1 MATFTGTT
9 RLSLPEEYFDITS
22 SLILRAPEPQ
32 YLYAVL
38 WKMAFKKGM
47 ERKAGGIG
55 LLPGRLAGGQG
66 APFPD
71 VQQFELKLDDP
82 IMSEAFMVIPD
93 DAKVGHTVRVNR
105 PRFPNTTYTQ
115 VSREVTRQTISTS
128 PIAIASEQVAV
139 TVKQWAGPYDQ
150 INTRVA
156 PFGLDAFDASRA
168 VHDLALE
175 TGTHLQRDFDRSI
188 DSFISNLLDLTDP
201 LISRISSTTGT
212 VYSST
217 AITADNSYTAAGTG
231 PMSYDMIIRG
241 IENLRLANIP
251 PFANGRY
258 AGVFGPTEV
267 AELAADDEWQRQS
280 VFDKPANPL
289 LGAAYQKSIQGVD
302 VYLSNTLN
310 TYSNSSS
317 VAVRRNHM
325 FGPGVMGGIV
335 VPVSGQGG
343 AGPRVQAS
351 TSDNYGLQALVI
363 WVLEAGFQIF
373 DSRFGVTLRTA

>member
-1 MATFTGTT
+1 MTFTGTN
-9 RLSLPEEYFDITS
+9 RLTLPEEYFDITS

-32 YLYAVL
+32 YPYAVL
-38 WKMAFKKGM
+38 WKMAFKKGL
-47 ERKAGGIG
+47 ERRAGGIG
-55 LLPGRLAGGQG
+55 LLPGRLAGGHG

-71 VQQFELKLDDP
+71 VQQFESKLDDP
-82 IMSEAFMVIPD
+82 ILSEAFMVIPD
-93 DAKVGHTVRVNR
+93 EAKVGHTVRMNR

-115 VSREVTRQTISTS
+115 VVREVTRQTISTT
-128 PIAIASEQVAV
+128 PISIASEQVAV
-139 TVKQWAGPYDQ
+139 TIKQWAGPYD
-150 INTRVA
+150 NVNSRVA

-175 TGTHLQRDFDRSI
+175 TGTHLQRDFDRTI
-188 DSFISNLLDLTDP
+188 DSFISNLIDLCDP
-201 LISRISSTTGT
+201 LISRTSSTTGT
-212 VYSST
+212 VYAST
-217 AITADNSYTAAGTG
+217 AISADNSYTTAGSG
-231 PMSYDMIIRG
+231 PMSYDMLIRG
-241 IENLRLANIP
+241 IENLRLQNIP
-251 PFANGRY
+251 PFADGRY
-258 AGVFGPTEV
+258 CCVLGPTEC

-280 VFDKPANPL
+280 VFVPQANPL
-289 LGAAYQKSIQGVD
+289 IAAAYQKSIQGVN

-317 VAVRRNHM
+317 VNVRRNHM
-325 FGPGVMGGIV
+325 FGPGVLGGIV

-343 AGPRVQAS
+343 VGPRVQAS